1 MLGNLPSIGLPFS
14 LTAVLAAARRD
25 RDVAN
30 RGRFNLTAR
39 CTGNV
44 RVTAGDD
51 TVGGITG
58 LMAGGGIAG
67 TLAALPMP
75 LGSLI
80 EPLGPRAFAG
90 PGGMPLT
97 PASWAGA
104 PPGAAKRPRTAT
116 VSKAALPAIHPREKI
131 ETGCAWLM
139 DWESLADLSTGRNLQ
154 GGTEVPMVRGRL
166 ALTSACHE
174 RTFACGAA
182 I

>member
-1 MLGNLPSIGLPFS
+1 MLGTLPSIGLPFS
-14 LTAVLAAARRD
+14 LMAVFAAARRD
-25 RDVAN
+25 LDVAN

-44 RVTAGDD
+44 RVTAGEDS
-51 TVGGITG
+51 VGGITG

-104 PPGAAKRPRTAT
+104 PKRAASRPRTAR
-116 VSKAALPAIHPREKI
+116 VSNAALPAIHPRENI
-131 ETGCAWLM
+131 ETDCARFM
-139 DWESLADLSTGRNLQ
+139 DR
-154 GGTEVPMVRGRL
+154 
-166 ALTSACHE
+166 
-174 RTFACGAA
+174 
-182 I
+182 

>member
-1 MLGNLPSIGLPFS
+1 MLGTLPSIGLPFS
-14 LTAVLAAARRD
+14 LMAVFAAARRD
-25 RDVAN
+25 LDVAN

-44 RVTAGDD
+44 RVTAGEDS
-51 TVGGITG
+51 VGGITG

-80 EPLGPRAFAG
+80 EPFGPRAFAG

-104 PPGAAKRPRTAT
+104 PKGAARRARNAR
-116 VSKAALPAIHPREKI
+116 VRHAALTENHPR
-131 ETGCAWLM
+131 
-139 DWESLADLSTGRNLQ
+139 
-154 GGTEVPMVRGRL
+154 
-166 ALTSACHE
+166 
-174 RTFACGAA
+174 
-182 I
+182 

>member
-1 MLGNLPSIGLPFS
+1 MLGTLPSIGLPFS
-14 LTAVLAAARRD
+14 LMAVFAAARRD
-25 RDVAN
+25 LDVAN

-44 RVTAGDD
+44 RVTAGEDS
-51 TVGGITG
+51 VGGITG

-97 PASWAGA
+97 PASWAGDLA
-104 PPGAAKRPRTAT
+104 GAARRPSTVTASN
-116 VSKAALPAIHPREKI
+116 VARPAIHPRDNI
-131 ETGCAWLM
+131 ETGCAWFISDPLP
-139 DWESLADLSTGRNLQ
+139 LVHFYSTGR
-154 GGTEVPMVRGRL
+154 TWKAEPKFPSRVV
-166 ALTSACHE
+166 A
-174 RTFACGAA
+174 
-182 I
+182 